1 MRSKSNKVKK
11 QIIEFVNKY
20 YCEHNNTPSNTK
32 IAEAIG
38 RSRGNIHNYLTEMS
52 EEGMVSYSGREI
64 RTDFM
69 KKHEFGGTKA
79 AILGSIACGPLNF
92 AEENIEE
99 YVSLPESL
107 FCKGDFFILRAR
119 GNSMIE
125 AGIDEGD
132 LVIIRKQ
139 DTARNGQIVVALLED
154 EATLKRFYKEEGG
167 IRLHP
172 ENHTMK
178 DILVDNC
185 MIQGVA
191 VKVVKNLL

>member
-1 MRSKSNKVKK
+1 MRSKSNEVKK
-11 QIIEFVNKY
+11 QIVEFVNKY
-20 YCEHNNTPSNTK
+20 YCEHNNTPSNTQ

-38 RSRGNIHNYLTEMS
+38 RSRGNIHNYLIEMS
-52 EEGMVSYSGREI
+52 EEGMLSYSGREI
-64 RTDFM
+64 RTEFM

-107 FCKGDFFILRAR
+107 FGKGEFFILRAR

-139 DTARNGQIVVALLED
+139 DTAQNGQIVVALVED

-172 ENHTMK
+172 ENHTME